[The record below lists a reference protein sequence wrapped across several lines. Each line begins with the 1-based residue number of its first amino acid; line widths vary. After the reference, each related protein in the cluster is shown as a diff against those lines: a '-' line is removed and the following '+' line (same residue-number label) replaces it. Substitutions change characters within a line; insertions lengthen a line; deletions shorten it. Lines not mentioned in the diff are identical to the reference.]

1 MIMMIVIL
9 IGCFFLMAFFAR
21 IPGNPHKNV
30 ILENTLPKDKL
41 TDPQVMTIGKNFKR
55 DNLLIAI
62 IFSLLAVPLFWLSYD
77 SLMMLAFFILLFG
90 QIAATYLCQIHYI
103 KKLRELI
110 LKNQWELP
118 VTPITIDTKLVVEKN
133 RKMIHKNWII
143 ASSLL
148 TLAGSGYSF
157 FQLGSFSVNWIMLG
171 CCLLMLG
178 TFLGGYYYIARFPVK
193 NLTDNEAINRQSNDL
208 MKYYWSLMITVMGYL
223 FIPLPLI
230 PVIAINASALVSSI
244 FMTGFFVVITV
255 GCIFC
260 LVLLFQLRK
269 KQDSL
274 IEQITHYRYHGEDQ
288 YWKYGVY
295 INPDDSRLMVP
306 DRIGLNL
313 SINLGKRSGQWIMGL
328 LGLFILCIT
337 IVVVFPLF
345 IFDFGQQQFQFDV
358 TDNQVV
364 LSAPFTTTTTIP
376 IKEIKQV
383 ERVDQIATDYFNELP
398 GSQIRVNGMA
408 TKNYLTGDFKI
419 DDRQAVLYI
428 DKQAQPVIKISTNNR
443 DYYFAEKDSQ
453 ETEEL
458 YSLLQASLAE

>member
-1 MIMMIVIL
+1 
-9 IGCFFLMAFFAR
+9 
-21 IPGNPHKNV
+21 
-30 ILENTLPKDKL
+30 
-41 TDPQVMTIGKNFKR
+41 
-55 DNLLIAI
+55 
-62 IFSLLAVPLFWLSYD
+62 
-77 SLMMLAFFILLFG
+77 
-90 QIAATYLCQIHYI
+90 
-103 KKLRELI
+103 
-110 LKNQWELP
+110 
-118 VTPITIDTKLVVEKN
+118 
-133 RKMIHKNWII
+133 
-143 ASSLL
+143 
-148 TLAGSGYSF
+148 
-157 FQLGSFSVNWIMLG
+157 
-171 CCLLMLG
+171 
-178 TFLGGYYYIARFPVK
+178 
-193 NLTDNEAINRQSNDL
+193 
-208 MKYYWSLMITVMGYL
+208 
-223 FIPLPLI
+223 
-230 PVIAINASALVSSI
+230 
-244 FMTGFFVVITV
+244 
-255 GCIFC
+255 
-260 LVLLFQLRK
+260 
-269 KQDSL
+269 
-274 IEQITHYRYHGEDQ
+274 
-288 YWKYGVY
+288 
-295 INPDDSRLMVP
+295 MVP